1 MNRVKAYHAPRC
13 ADCAFPMGRICDAGA
28 LISGNPI
35 PLANALRKLER
46 ASDTSALDH
55 ASPATADLFI
65 VNPFSVRA

>member
-1 MNRVKAYHAPRC
+1 
-13 ADCAFPMGRICDAGA
+13 MGRICDAGA